1 MVTASLWK
9 QLSLLAVKCPKRQ
22 GVAACC
28 FCRLAMGH
36 LTCILSNEDMVFMQ
50 VEQSRQAWFDSG
62 KIREVSLSTRKH
74 CSKFFLP
81 IQYHSLKDSNVCGYR
96 YYQWEPEAFRLREDP
111 SLVLRAIYFQSNWVI
126 RWDWEIEREVFVTS
140 WGHFDSIYAMFIFT
154 FLGKVLVG
162 FSYHYI
168 NILSSI
174 LYSIIMGIS
183 GRSRGETWGA
193 CPPLFLPQTKAP
205 PNFF

>member
-1 MVTASLWK
+1 
-9 QLSLLAVKCPKRQ
+9 
-22 GVAACC
+22 
-28 FCRLAMGH
+28 
-36 LTCILSNEDMVFMQ
+36 
-50 VEQSRQAWFDSG
+50 
-62 KIREVSLSTRKH
+62 
-74 CSKFFLP
+74 
-81 IQYHSLKDSNVCGYR
+81 
-96 YYQWEPEAFRLREDP
+96 
-111 SLVLRAIYFQSNWVI
+111 
-126 RWDWEIEREVFVTS
+126 
-140 WGHFDSIYAMFIFT
+140 MFIFT

-193 CPPLFLPQTKAP
+193 CPPPPLFLPQTKAP